1 MANYGLM
8 DQIAALK
15 WVQENVKAFGGDPES
30 ITVFGHNT
38 GAASIHFLMQSPIVL
53 PGNLKTRF
61 RNIHIKWES
70 IHLLSGRINVYIL
83 YSKQNKI
90 IFSRILK
97 RHLSQGQRTI
107 SSIKVASN
115 NVLSSVS
122 LKKGISCNFHAGV
135 DDSQI
140 TFVTIKMATTIGL
153 HKIERN
159 KDSKHIETKVLYN
172 IHSFIS
178 SWNSI
183 LPDDNVEQTNSISL

>member
-1 MANYGLM
+1 MLRHSVGILNQLLSLDITPALPRSISWCNHRLFCQVNCTQGYEK
-8 DQIAALK
+8 IAIFI
-15 WVQENVKAFGGDPES
+15 VQGF
-30 ITVFGHNT
+30 
-38 GAASIHFLMQSPIVL
+38 
-53 PGNLKTRF
+53 
-61 RNIHIKWES
+61 
-70 IHLLSGRINVYIL
+70 HLLSGKINAYIL
-83 YSKQNKI
+83 YTKQNKI

-107 SSIKVASN
+107 LSIKLASN

-159 KDSKHIETKVLYN
+159 KDSKYIDTKVLYN

>member
-1 MANYGLM
+1 MRI
-8 DQIAALK
+8 DI
-15 WVQENVKAFGGDPES
+15 
-30 ITVFGHNT
+30 
-38 GAASIHFLMQSPIVL
+38 
-53 PGNLKTRF
+53 
-61 RNIHIKWES
+61 
-70 IHLLSGRINVYIL
+70 LSGRINVYIL
-83 YSKQNKI
+83 YTKQNKI

-107 SSIKVASN
+107 LSIKLASN

-159 KDSKHIETKVLYN
+159 KDSKYIDTKVLYN

-183 LPDDNVEQTNSISL
+183 LPDDNVEQTNSISLQEIENIFGLNMILDNWIYLTACILCVASTILSGILWDFGY